1 MKIPVYARAETG
13 VYCIHLRVDGKQVKR
28 SLRTRDRSLAI
39 LRAFKFYEALGM
51 VDPSKVRKYE
61 IDLQRGYIKTDGT
74 KEDNEQAL
82 LALGMM
88 DKLGHLV
95 SASGVPRNAPIE
107 EEQPKGLRLLELFS
121 KFMAMKNLQTRSVQQ
136 YTTNITEFADF
147 LKNPYLY
154 RITGDDITR
163 YQEHLKKAGNELRT
177 IDNKVSVI
185 RTVLNFAIKHKYLF
199 GENPAKDR
207 NLLSGRERAKSS
219 YACFYP
225 EEILEIFDRERMLA
239 HKKKDPDFYFCLML
253 ELVTGLRV
261 GELTAL
267 KKGQILKHENGFY
280 FVRILD
286 AKTSAGVREVPIPTE
301 IMNEL
306 QPLIDSRKL
315 PDGKIFKYREREGK
329 GAGNAVGKKFARY
342 LEELKINR
350 GKLVFHSLRKF
361 FNNYMKE
368 QEISL
373 EMRCQVI
380 GHEVEGTNAEIYSQD
395 FPLTVIQDRVNPVQK
410 LLLEK
415 VQYV

>member
-1 MKIPVYARAETG
+1 VKIPVYARAETG
-13 VYCIHLRVDGKQVKR
+13 VYCIHLRVGGRQVKR
-28 SLRTRDRSLAI
+28 SLRTRDRPLAI
-39 LRAFKFYEALGM
+39 LRALKFYEALGM
-51 VDPSKVRKYE
+51 VDPSKVRNYE

-74 KEDNEQAL
+74 KEDHEQAL
-82 LALGMM
+82 LALGAM

-95 SASGVPRNAPIE
+95 PASGALRNAPIE

-121 KFMAMKNLQTRSVQQ
+121 KFMAMKKLQARSVQQ
-136 YTTNITEFADF
+136 YTTNITEFAEF

-163 YQEHLKKAGNELRT
+163 YQEHLKSSGNELRT

-207 NLLSGRERAKSS
+207 NLLTTRERAKST
-219 YACFYP
+219 YASFYL
-225 EEILEIFDRERMLA
+225 EEVLSVFDRQRLLA

-253 ELVTGLRV
+253 ELVTGFRV
-261 GELTAL
+261 GELTIL
-267 KKGQILKHENGFY
+267 KKGQLLKHERGFH

-286 AKTSAGVREVPIPTE
+286 AKTKAGVREVPIPDE

-306 QPLIDSRKL
+306 QPFIDSRRL
-315 PDGKIFKYREREGK
+315 PDDKIFKYREREGK

-342 LEELKINR
+342 IEGIGINR
-350 GKLVFHSLRKF
+350 GKLVCHSLRKF
-361 FNNYMKE
+361 FTNYMKE

-373 EMRCQVI
+373 EMRCQII
-380 GHEVEGTNAEIYSQD
+380 GHEVEGTNAEIYSED
-395 FPLTVIQDRVNPVQK
+395 FPLTVIQSKIAPIQK
-410 LLLEK
+410 GLLEK
-415 VQYV
+415 IRYI

>member
-13 VYCIHLRVDGKQVKR
+13 VYCIHLRVDGRQVKR

-39 LRAFKFYEALGM
+39 LRALKFYEALGM
-51 VDPSKVRKYE
+51 VDPSKVKNYE
-61 IDLQRGYIKTDGT
+61 IDLKRGYIKTDGT

-82 LALGMM
+82 LALGML

-95 SASGVPRNAPIE
+95 PASGVLRNAPIE

-121 KFMAMKNLQTRSVQQ
+121 KFMAMKKLQTRSVQQ
-136 YTTNITEFADF
+136 YTTNITEFAEF

-154 RITGDDITR
+154 RITSDDITR
-163 YQEHLKKAGNELRT
+163 YQEHLKGSGNELRT

-199 GENPAKDR
+199 AENPAKDR
-207 NLLSGRERAKSS
+207 TLLTSRERAKST
-219 YACFYP
+219 YASFYL
-225 EEILEIFDRERMLA
+225 EEVLSVFDRQRMLA

-253 ELVTGLRV
+253 ELVTGFRV
-261 GELTAL
+261 GELTIL
-267 KKGQILKHENGFY
+267 KKGQFLKHERSFH

-286 AKTSAGVREVPIPTE
+286 AKTKAGVREVPIPDE
-301 IMNEL
+301 LMNEL
-306 QPLIDSRKL
+306 QPFIEGRKL
-315 PDGKIFKYREREGK
+315 PDDKIFKYRELEGK

-342 LEELKINR
+342 IDEIGINR

-368 QEISL
+368 QGVSL

-395 FPLTVIQDRVNPVQK
+395 FPLTVLQAQLSVVQK
-410 LLLEK
+410 MLLEK
-415 VQYV
+415 VGYA